1 MRIMCQLAKKLI
13 FITSQKR
20 QVLYS
25 TKGTIFS
32 VVVVE
37 DVMRVMLTKNGVFQ
51 KRIRVISHHWGAKV
65 RVTVTTVKIGL
76 KYTRL

>member
-32 VVVVE
+32 AVVVE
-37 DVMRVMLTKNGVFQ
+37 DVMRVMLTKNDVFQ
-51 KRIRVISHHWGAKV
+51 KSIRVISLHWGAKV